1 MSNYLLKKIC
11 LTLCI
16 ILCLGFIVGCG
27 ENSTPP
33 APEEPPIIEGETTP
47 PQDEFDESNYDY
59 VYYGS
64 FPTGKVTSEQTISE
78 LSSLIGE
85 TPTANNLNGWT
96 DYEYYILGKKES
108 FAFYKD
114 VTLSDNKYRAVYF
127 TRYRPTSSKLESSKD
142 NSFQDENGYE
152 INIVYYF
159 KFEPIKWRVLNEDN
173 NEKLLL
179 SSVILD
185 SQPFQPDYYENFIN
199 MGETLLPNHYYINT
213 KLAPLGTMACSY
225 KYSYIRNYLNG
236 AFYNVAFNSEE
247 KDFIMLSENANDIAS
262 AGENGNNIF
271 PSDPT
276 EDYVYLASHKEI
288 ESAEYGFKP
297 IGEQDD
303 LRKLEYTDY
312 AKCQGAYYDF
322 QGDYKWWLRSF
333 SFYVHKYS
341 RMAQCITNTG
351 KVYNYHYV
359 DYTIMGVVPMMKI
372 LAE

>member
-1 MSNYLLKKIC
+1 MNNSMLKKLSIV
-11 LTLCI
+11 LC
-16 ILCLGFIVGCG
+16 FIFCFTFFFGCN
-27 ENSTPP
+27 NSTPP
-33 APEEPPIIEGETTP
+33 PPKEDEQETLPTLPEDNEENEEVEYEYVLFGSYPNSKET
-47 PQDEFDESNYDY
+47 N
-59 VYYGS
+59 
-64 FPTGKVTSEQTISE
+64 EQTILA
-78 LSSLIGE
+78 LSSLIG
-85 TPTANNLNGWT
+85 NLPSAYNFNGWT

-127 TRYRPTSSKLESSKD
+127 TSYRPTSSKLESTKN
-142 NSFQDENGYE
+142 NSFQDENGYD

-159 KFEPIKWRVLNEDN
+159 KFEPIKWRVLNADN
-173 NEKLLL
+173 DKKLLL

-199 MGETLLPNHYYINT
+199 TDKLLPNHYYINT

-262 AGENGNNIF
+262 AGEIGNNIF

-297 IGEQDD
+297 IGEQDN

-312 AKCQGAYYDF
+312 AKCQGAYYNF

-341 RMAQCITNTG
+341 RMAQCVTNTG